1 MSYARR
7 QIDVTISLG
16 TGNFGESPAGASNTV
31 TLSGLR
37 VTAHIVKAALPA
49 TDSAVIKIYGV
60 PLSIMNQVSRLGK
73 PIYAIRNNTVTLSA
87 GDDVSGMAQVFFGT
101 IYSAYGDFGAL
112 PEACLTISALN
123 GYVDLG
129 RPVAP
134 LSYPNGADA
143 ATICAQIAATMGQSL
158 VNHGVTTQLA
168 SGYFPGTPID
178 QLRAVALAANI
189 YAIPGGGP
197 GGQSVEIWPKDG
209 QRASLIPLISPDTGL
224 IGYPRYADY
233 GINLMALYN
242 PGLVFGAAFE
252 LQTSITPANGQ
263 WIVYDLSYDLDAET
277 PGGKWFMNIG
287 AYLPPDRGGGMQP

>member
-1 MSYARR
+1 MSYTRR
-7 QIDVTISLG
+7 KIDVTISLG
-16 TGNFGESPAGASNTV
+16 SGNFGEGTGDTV

-37 VTAHIVKAALPA
+37 VSAHIVKAALPA

-73 PIYAIRNNTVTLSA
+73 PIYAIRDNAVTLSA
-87 GDDVSGMAQVFFGT
+87 GDDVAGLAQVFFGT
-101 IYSAYGDFGAL
+101 IYSAYGDFGSL
-112 PEACLTISALN
+112 PESCLTITALN

-129 RPVAP
+129 RPVPA
-134 LSYPNGADA
+134 LSYPHGADV
-143 ATICAQIAATMGQSL
+143 ATICTQIAATMGQSL
-158 VNHGVTTQLA
+158 VNHGVSTQLA

-209 QRASLIPLISPDTGL
+209 ERAGLIPLISPDTGL
-224 IGYPRYADY
+224 IGYPRYSDY
-233 GINLMALYN
+233 GIALMALYN
-242 PGLVFGAAFE
+242 PGLVFGAPFDLA
-252 LQTSITPANGQ
+252 TSITPANGR
-263 WIVYDLSYDLDAET
+263 WIVYELSYDLDAEM

-287 AYLPPDRGGGMQP
+287 AYLPPDRGGAMQP